1 MGRTGKAEKIEITSE
16 FNRAFFDS
24 GESRRRLVCE
34 AAYNDA
40 EKSFSS
46 TGI

>member
-24 GESRRRLVCE
+24 GESRCRLGYE
-34 AAYNDA
+34 SAYNNA
-40 EKSFSS
+40 EKSLSS
-46 TGI
+46 IGI